1 LTALPITGRVEKK
14 YRKEEEEEEEE
25 IRNRKIMLRL
35 SM

>member
-14 YRKEEEEEEEE
+14 YRKEEEEEEE